1 MILRSTKRFARDSLR
16 SGLRNRS
23 LVVSNVITRISR
35 LVAYPDRRSIAGWK
49 PANTAVIS
57 GRSCVTVGIANGVA
71 WMVEAASGIGPA
83 SKNAL
88 QKLIPDV
95 ASVTGKATPFT
106 VQDTRA

>member
-1 MILRSTKRFARDSLR
+1 MILRSTKRFAPDYLR

-23 LVVSNVITRISR
+23 LVVSNVITR
-35 LVAYPDRRSIAGWK
+35 LVAYPVRRSIAGWK
-49 PANTAVIS
+49 PANTAVIF

-71 WMVEAASGIGPA
+71 WTVEAASGIGPA

>member
-23 LVVSNVITRISR
+23 LVVSNVITR